1 MHIEHEPDPMMSV
14 GEDGQCLIAE
24 MPPITDDAAYELSEL
39 LRRLTEAFDHAYH
52 TQLLRAYRRREEEAA
67 RLYRERC
74 RLEAQQWLPFEDGD
88 LDHR

>member
-1 MHIEHEPDPMMSV
+1 MHYEHAPDPMMSA

-39 LRRLTEAFDHAYH
+39 LRKLTEAFDQAYH
-52 TQLLRAYRRREEEAA
+52 AQLLCAYQRREEEGA

-74 RLEAQQWLPFEDGD
+74 LLEAQQWLPFEDGD
-88 LDHR
+88 LDR